1 MEILKPLFYGF
12 ILAFVGGLIN
22 HLYWK
27 KRFEIGRKIKKY
39 EESISIYIKLCEN
52 LLEFNAC
59 TDMIMRLKEEKG
71 RLQKKR
77 NKENADNERLKEIP
91 QYIQDYEI
99 KRIDALKGLSQG
111 INYAKI
117 FFESAEVETKVKA
130 YLDLYEKI
138 RINEIEWDETVFDKI
153 FNSGKELQSSME
165 AELINE
171 RDRFKRRWYQCGKAN
186 R

>member
-1 MEILKPLFYGF
+1 LEILKPLIYGL
-12 ILAFVGGLIN
+12 ILASVGGLIN

-39 EESISIYIKLCEN
+39 EESISIYIKLCEK

-138 RINEIEWDETVFDKI
+138 RINEIEWDETAFDKI

>member
-1 MEILKPLFYGF
+1 MEILKPIFYGL
-12 ILAFVGGLIN
+12 ILAFVGGWIN

-27 KRFEIGRKIKKY
+27 KRHQIARKIKNY
-39 EESISIYIKLCEN
+39 EESINTYLKLCEN

-59 TDMIMRLKEEKG
+59 TDMIMRLEKEKDK
-71 RLQKKR
+71 LQKNV
-77 NKENADNERLKEIP
+77 NKKNADNERLKEIP

-138 RINEIEWDETVFDKI
+138 RINEVEWDETAFNKI

-186 R
+186 H